1 MNRVLWCISKWSLFP
16 SPNQKPQ
23 EIFLWYL
30 LWEPGQT
37 PEGKPHCFVEVSLR
51 LSPPGDF
58 NSWFCPHWTSATRQL
73 LLRFLWWF
81 FLKSICSVKLW
92 LPVFPR
98 LTLQSSGQAFVLCL
112 TLVKGSITN
121 VFQIFWAPQIE
132 LATAYFVLKSVF
144 SSFFYYSTFFTLVC
158 LCFSYT
164 HYTVSFLRAL
174 TISYSC
180 LAYPGK

>member
-58 NSWFCPHWTSATRQL
+58 NSWFCPHRTSATRQL

-112 TLVKGSITN
+112 TLVKGSISVSLVVINYINIWVTSI
-121 VFQIFWAPQIE
+121 VISKYKYLDLFPQLQTCIFN
-132 LATAYFVLKSVF
+132 
-144 SSFFYYSTFFTLVC
+144 C
-158 LCFSYT
+158 L
-164 HYTVSFLRAL
+164 
-174 TISYSC
+174 
-180 LAYPGK
+180 